1 MLSFFYGPTLTSVQD
16 SWKNHSFEKAIFLNS
31 TCVRYYS
38 QMPRTSEQAEDVI
51 ENADYW
57 GLIGYMCQTVFGSLV
72 CTRSIQRNS
81 SAVWLVLVLV
91 LATVELSIPW
101 LHVGEIKSGP
111 SLILFINLAFDSIST
126 FTFVFPDAWKLC
138 GLGIS
143 DFPVLSFSLCRQW
156 ERV

>member
-1 MLSFFYGPTLTSVQD
+1 M
-16 SWKNHSFEKAIFLNS
+16 
-31 TCVRYYS
+31 
-38 QMPRTSEQAEDVI
+38 
-51 ENADYW
+51 
-57 GLIGYMCQTVFGSLV
+57 
-72 CTRSIQRNS
+72 
-81 SAVWLVLVLV
+81 LVLV